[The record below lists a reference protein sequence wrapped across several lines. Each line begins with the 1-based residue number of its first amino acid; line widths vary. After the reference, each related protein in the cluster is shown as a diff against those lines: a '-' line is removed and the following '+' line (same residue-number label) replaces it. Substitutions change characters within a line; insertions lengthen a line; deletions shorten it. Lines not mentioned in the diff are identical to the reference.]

1 MTSKFISLYC
11 FLAFSS
17 YAYCQISTRQIADK
31 QEVPTRPY
39 DSLSYRMTMENYKEF
54 IGQTIYVLPE
64 SKLNSYYKPNAIQS
78 YSNFSKFPS
87 DAGNVKENQYKPI
100 QTSEYSFV
108 SDYNSLSAKYFK
120 IIDVIDNTDRDKFMN
135 KYNEMGLYLKL
146 ESQENHDTL
155 FYQVVKV
162 RQHLD
167 SRTSYPF
174 IIVGY
179 FEKLKQLNI
188 NKRFIAQKD
197 ITELSEINSGKPVNC
212 FAGSEWNCVDVTL
225 IETKGGIYLEPVFV
239 FKDSL
244 SNEIAVGVEYA
255 WEGVNTSIK
264 DFSSKESV
272 LREKRKQE
280 EELKKQIAEEKMQKQ
295 QNVIQSKK
303 NSASTAQA
311 KKIRRENLIKK
322 YGINQGTLIADGKVA
337 VGMTK
342 EMCIASWGRPQD
354 INRTTGTFGVHEQ
367 WVYNLKS
374 YLYFEKDILTTIQ
387 N

>member
-1 MTSKFISLYC
+1 
-11 FLAFSS
+11 
-17 YAYCQISTRQIADK
+17 
-31 QEVPTRPY
+31 
-39 DSLSYRMTMENYKEF
+39 MENYKEF

>member
-1 MTSKFISLYC
+1 MTTKFISFFC
-11 FLAFSS
+11 CLAISTIT
-17 YAYCQISTRQIADK
+17 YCQISTRQIADK
-31 QEVPTRPY
+31 QESPIRPY
-39 DSLSYRMTMENYKEF
+39 DSLNYQLTMENYKEF
-54 IGQTIYVLPE
+54 IGQTIYVLPK
-64 SKLNSYYKPNAIQS
+64 SKLNSYYKPDRIQS
-78 YSNFSKFPS
+78 YSNFSAVPS
-87 DAGNVKENQYKPI
+87 DAGDIKENQYKPI
-100 QTSEYSFV
+100 QTGKYWFV
-108 SDYNSLSAKYFK
+108 SDYNSLAAKYFK
-120 IIDVIDNTDRDKFMN
+120 IIDVIDKTDRDKFMS

-146 ESQENHDTL
+146 ESVENHDTL

-167 SRTSYPF
+167 SRTLYPF

-188 NKRFIAQKD
+188 NKKFIAQTD
-197 ITELSEINSGKPVNC
+197 ITDLSEINSGKSVTC
-212 FAGSEWNCVDVTL
+212 LRGSEWNCVDVTL

-244 SNEIAVGVEYA
+244 SQEIAVGIENKI
-255 WEGVNTSIK
+255 EGINASIK
-264 DFSSKESV
+264 DFKSKEII
-272 LREKRKQE
+272 LLEKRKQE

-295 QNVIQSKK
+295 QEAIQSKK
-303 NSASTAQA
+303 NSATTAQA
-311 KKIRRENLIKK
+311 KKVRRENIIKK
-322 YGINQGTLIADGKVA
+322 YGANFGTLIADGKVA

-342 EMCIASWGRPQD
+342 EMCIAAWGKPQD

-374 YLYFEKDILTTIQ
+374 YLYFENEVLTTIQ